1 MINKFIGSGIVFP
14 LELDSSGKVVVYND
28 NNLIMYSIM
37 SIINWPQTHRFFNE
51 NYGSRL
57 NELLE
62 EPNDNITYTL
72 LKHFITDAITKW
84 EKRVTTNNSNIKIVR
99 HTTDKIDISV
109 TYTINSTK
117 QEETFIF
124 PFYKEIIY

>member
-1 MINKFIGSGIVFP
+1 MANKFIGSGIVFP
-14 LELDSSGKVVVYND
+14 LELDSSGKVVIYDD
-28 NNLIMYSIM
+28 NKLIMMSIM
-37 SIINWPQTHRFFNE
+37 AIINWPQGHRFFNE
-51 NYGSRL
+51 QYGCRL
-57 NELLE
+57 HELLE

-72 LKHFITDAITKW
+72 LKHFITQSIYRW
-84 EKRVTTNNSNIKIVR
+84 EKRVTTNNSQIKVVR
-99 HTTDKIDISV
+99 RDHEKIDISI